1 MNAHPRHS
9 GLRPKRC
16 LPAKFHFEN
25 RPLPTHLKIRT
36 TRFRVPIRLKFP
48 KSRQTIVTASNSANS
63 RLFTNCYPISAAF
76 APRVNQIGPLV
87 GGGFGAATHDEIHNE
102 S

>member
-1 MNAHPRHS
+1 MNAHPRHG

-25 RPLPTHLKIRT
+25 RPLPTHLMIRT

-63 RLFTNCYPISAAF
+63 RLFTNCSPISAAF
-76 APRVNQIGPLV
+76 APLATEVVRFLGHDHVVPLR
-87 GGGFGAATHDEIHNE
+87 TQYII
-102 S
+102 